1 MAKINAEYEILS
13 PWADIDPLPL
23 KGIAPRLTSLAGK
36 KIGLFAL
43 SKRASRPIVLAVGE
57 KLKERFPGLKT
68 VLYDSYTPFTVMQI
82 ETENKQKFE
91 DWVKGVDAV
100 VAAVGD

>member
-1 MAKINAEYEILS
+1 MNPEYEVLS

-23 KGIAPRLTSLAGK
+23 KGISPRLPGLSGQ

-43 SKRASRPIVLAVGE
+43 SKPASRPIVMAVGE
-57 KLKERFPGLKT
+57 KLKKKFPGLET
-68 VLYDSYTPFTVMQI
+68 VLYDSFTTWTVMQI
-82 ETENKQKFE
+82 ETENKDRFE

-100 VAAVGD
+100 VGAVGD